1 MTDTSEIFLKFLL
14 NIPRFLLLSISGFT
28 SRKAVSKLPEL
39 SITAL
44 NLGVFKS
51 EKSGNLFYERN
62 HLGIL

>member
-28 SRKAVSKLPEL
+28 SRKPVSKLPEL
-39 SITAL
+39 LITAL

-62 HLGIL
+62 YLGIL